1 MIRRNPK
8 VTTTCGRQSVPSR
21 AREAYALHVAG
32 AKLTELADKYGVSV
46 RAVDGWM
53 RAVRE
58 DRRDRLWS
66 P

>member
-1 MIRRNPK
+1 MIRRNPAHK
-8 VTTTCGRQSVPSR
+8 TCGRQSVPSR

-32 AKLTELADKYGVSV
+32 AKLADLAVKYGVSE

-58 DRRDRLWS
+58 DRRDRLRM

>member
-1 MIRRNPK
+1 MDRVYRGPQASK
-8 VTTTCGRQSVPSR
+8 TCGRQSVPSR

-32 AKLTELADKYGVSV
+32 AKLADLAVKYGVSV

-58 DRRDRLWS
+58 ERRDRA
-66 P
+66 